1 MLIGRAHEV
10 SRLNALID
18 AARSGRSS
26 ALIVHGDPGIGKTSL
41 LQQAVRAAEGFRV
54 LCARPLQAESELP
67 FAGLSELLHPIVEL
81 RERIPGPQ
89 RAALAGALALG
100 PAVGGD
106 RFAVA
111 AATLSVLAAAAE
123 EVPVLVLVDDAHWLD
138 DPSRV
143 SLIFA
148 GRRLRSEGIVLLFGM
163 RDRPWLGDTGLDT
176 LRLDGL
182 PADAAAALIDRTDVP
197 LNPAVRD
204 RLVAEMRGNP
214 LAIIEGVSTLTEDER
229 RGRVPIAHP
238 LAVGATLERAF
249 AQHLEGLPDDTR
261 RALLIAA
268 ASDTGDAREILA
280 AMAAEGLS
288 PQVLEP
294 AEGSEMV
301 MLAAGRIE
309 FRHPLVRSAAYHAR
323 DPADR
328 RDAHRA
334 LAAAVGNVDQGA
346 WHLAAAAAGP
356 DEEVAAMLEASG
368 TRALGRS
375 AYGAAARA
383 LEASATLSSDDTGR
397 LRRTILAGR
406 ALWLGG
412 EPARAARVLETA
424 AELAP
429 DPVVRAQVQQS
440 RALAMYFTNPVT
452 ETRSM
457 LVTEAARV
465 ADRDPLVAARLLC
478 IASNVSTMAGDVMR
492 AEDMARRAM
501 RMVGDDDGPSG
512 IIARLTL
519 GGSSA
524 LRGRVADGL
533 RIIEPVLAAEAE
545 TFMDPAGELALGL
558 LPVIPILTW
567 TDRRQS
573 ARAMLE
579 SIIAGARA
587 AGAVTSLPFWLA
599 GLSELELREGRI
611 TPAYAAASE
620 SVALAGDTGQA
631 TELTFSLVTLARL
644 DAILGNESECRGLVS
659 TALESARRT
668 GAGSI
673 ETYAAS
679 VLGLLELSLGRPDR
693 AIPRLMTCAR
703 LQIVH
708 GTGLLAVVHWAGDLI
723 DAQVRTDDLDG
734 AHATVAMVQ
743 ANAERTG
750 VRWELSIAARGRG
763 ILAPE
768 SAYESEFDTALT
780 LHGDDT
786 RYERARTL
794 LALGMRRRRSRRRAD
809 ARTALREALTYFE
822 SAGALP
828 WAEQARVELR
838 AAGETL
844 ALERSADESLRALT
858 PQELQVALIVA
869 AGATNK
875 EAAAALFLSTKTV
888 EFHLS
893 NAYRKLNLRSR
904 AQLVRKVAGLS

>member
-1 MLIGRAHEV
+1 VLIGRAPEL
-10 SRLNALID
+10 SRLSLLID
-18 AARSGRSS
+18 AAQIGRSS

-41 LQQAVRAAEGFRV
+41 LKQAARRAEGFRV
-54 LCARPLQAESELP
+54 LRARPLQAESELP
-67 FAGLSELLHPIVEL
+67 FAGLSELLGPILEL

-89 RAALAGALALG
+89 QVALAGALALG

-123 EVPVLVLVDDAHWLD
+123 DAPVLVVVDDAHWLD

-148 GRRLRSEGIVLLFGM
+148 ARRLGSEGIVVLFGM
-163 RDRPWLGDTGLDT
+163 RDREWLADTGLET

-182 PADAAAALIDRTDVP
+182 AADAAGVLIDQTEVTLDVT
-197 LNPAVRD
+197 VRD
-204 RLVAEMRGNP
+204 RLVTETRGNP
-214 LAIIEGVSTLTEDER
+214 LAIIEAVSTLTEDER
-229 RGRVPIAHP
+229 RGRVPIGHP

-249 AQHLEGLPDDTR
+249 AQHLEDLPDVTR
-261 RALLIAA
+261 RALVIAA

-280 AMAAEGLS
+280 AMAGEGLS
-288 PQVLEP
+288 AQTLEA
-294 AEGSEMV
+294 AERAEMIT
-301 MLAAGRIE
+301 LSRGRVE

-323 DPADR
+323 DPAGR

-334 LAAAVGNVDQGA
+334 LAAAVGGDDQGA

-356 DEEVAAMLEASG
+356 DEEVAAMLEASA

-383 LEASATLSSDDTGR
+383 LEAAATLSPDDAGR
-397 LRRTILAGR
+397 LRRTIQAGR

-412 EPARAARVLETA
+412 EPARAARILETA
-424 AELAP
+424 AELAR
-429 DPVVRAQVQQS
+429 DPVVRAQVQHL
-440 RALAMYFTNPVT
+440 RAQAMFFTYPVA
-452 ETRSM
+452 ETHAM
-457 LVTEAARV
+457 LVAEAGRV
-465 ADRDPLVAARLLC
+465 ADQDPLLAAQMLC
-478 IASNVSTMAGDVMR
+478 TASNVSVMAGEVERAEQMAREAMR
-492 AEDMARRAM
+492 A
-501 RMVGDDDGPSG
+501 VGDHQGPSA
-512 IIARLTL
+512 IMAKLTL

-524 LRGRVADGL
+524 LRGNVADGL
-533 RIIEPVLAAEAE
+533 RMIEPVLAGERE
-545 TFMDPAGELALGL
+545 RLMDPMSELASSLFA
-558 LPVIPILTW
+558 VIPILTW
-567 TDRRQS
+567 TDRREM
-573 ARAMLE
+573 ARGMLE

-587 AGAVTSLPFWLA
+587 AGAVTGLPFWLA

-620 SVALAGDTGQA
+620 SVQLASDTGQA

-644 DAILGNESECRGLVS
+644 DAILGNEAECRGLVS
-659 TALESARRT
+659 TALDSARRT
-668 GAGSI
+668 GTGSI
-673 ETYAAS
+673 ETYASS

-693 AIPRLMTCAR
+693 AVAHLLTCDRLR
-703 LQIVH
+703 DVH

-734 AHATVAMVQ
+734 ARVTVDMVQ
-743 ANAERTG
+743 ASAGRTG
-750 VRWELSIAARGRG
+750 VRWELSIAARGRAM
-763 ILAPE
+763 LAAE
-768 SAYESEFDTALT
+768 GNYEGEFERALA
-780 LHGDDT
+780 LHGNDS

-809 ARTALREALTYFE
+809 ARTVLREALAYFE
-822 SAGALP
+822 TSGALP

-838 AAGETL
+838 AAGETVP
-844 ALERSADESLRALT
+844 SGESRPQSLHTLT
-858 PQELQVALIVA
+858 PQELQVALTVA

-888 EFHLS
+888 EFHLG

-904 AQLVRKVAGLS
+904 AELVRKVAGLS